1 MTAKIQINV
10 SVIRLFKWKEN
21 GKKKFFFYIND
32 DDDDDDL
39 NRVIR
44 SRTIRKKKLW
54 SSVCV
59 FSNGSCHDEIRT
71 FNFFF
76 CRGCSIRMT
85 KFIHITLRQ
94 FIYILNEY
102 KREKE
107 IDYDRSSRH

>member
-21 GKKKFFFYIND
+21 GKKNFFFYIND

-59 FSNGSCHDEIRT
+59 CLVMARATTKYERLI
-71 FNFFF
+71 FFL
-76 CRGCSIRMT
+76 SW
-85 KFIHITLRQ
+85 L
-94 FIYILNEY
+94 
-102 KREKE
+102 
-107 IDYDRSSRH
+107 